1 MWPCSPGWAGSL
13 SRTYRGYTR
22 RHMAEPRG
30 RSDRGAARPSAAEAI
45 AAITL
50 ALSAIYIAINETA
63 ANWQALWLGAVLL
76 VLAATLARSRGA
88 RSS

>member
-1 MWPCSPGWAGSL
+1 MVGNPEEHPPFATVISSDAPYAVL
-13 SRTYRGYTR
+13 ALLT
-22 RHMAEPRG
+22 
-30 RSDRGAARPSAAEAI
+30 DRGVPRPSAAEAI

-50 ALSAIYIAINETA
+50 ALSAIYIAINETV

-76 VLAATLARSRGA
+76 VLAAILARSRGA